1 MRKLTFSDCESHVDK
16 ICKSIVKSHWTPDYI
31 VGLSR
36 GGLVPGVMI
45 SHWLNVPFKPLE
57 VSLRDGGYRKSS
69 KFLSKEAQYGRNI
82 LIVDDINDSGK
93 TFNWIINDWETTISQ
108 KRGHSLE
115 DAWNN
120 NVRFAVL
127 INKIESGCDVSIDYF
142 GADNSCDS
150 SPKEWYSFPWE
161 L

>member
-1 MRKLTFSDCESHVDK
+1 MSKLTFSDCEAHVDR
-16 ICKSIVKSHWTPDYI
+16 ICKSIVKSHWMPDYV

-93 TFNWIINDWETTISQ
+93 TFNWIMSDWENTISQ
-108 KRGHSLE
+108 GGHSLV

-127 INKIESGCDVSIDYF
+127 VNKIESGCDVKVDYY
-142 GADNSCDS
+142 GADNSNDQF
-150 SPKEWYSFPWE
+150 PNQWYFFPWE